1 MKKQNIGQT
10 KHMTAAKAT
19 RQVLESYQKGK
30 LFTLQDDLSLTGLM
44 YDVSGLLGYWPEK
57 AAVKKAMERLGKVG
71 IVNVICINTIKSIY
85 QVK

>member
-1 MKKQNIGQT
+1 L
-10 KHMTAAKAT
+10 T
-19 RQVLESYQKGK
+19 R
-30 LFTLQDDLSLTGLM
+30 TGLM
-44 YDVSGLLGYWPEK
+44 YDVSGVLGYWPEK